1 VRHEPTPRRRDCHET
16 SVGKNTCNCDG
27 VVSNS
32 GGYFELISDGDG
44 YTSEPGDGT
53 AAFKMHV
60 GRRRPRLPGAHCL
73 PARTDPRM
81 RRVTFPFY
89 NVTCVRG

>member
-1 VRHEPTPRRRDCHET
+1 VRHEPTPGRRDYHET

-53 AAFKMHV
+53 AAFKCTLECE
-60 GRRRPRLPGAHCL
+60 GPDCPAPITCRLAPTPGCA
-73 PARTDPRM
+73 A
-81 RRVTFPFY
+81 
-89 NVTCVRG
+89 